1 MYQNDHCE
9 RYLNN
14 MDIQTEF
21 TPNPSSLKFL
31 PGKIVMEK
39 GTVDFRN
46 VEEAKRSPFAL
57 NLFKIDGVEGV
68 FFGSDFISIT
78 KNNNHEWQMLKPS
91 ISETIIEFYKSGAA
105 IVLQEEEDKT
115 GTSNIEDNEAV
126 TKIKDIIE
134 TKVRPAVA
142 KDGGDITFQSFDNG
156 IVYLQMKGS
165 CSGCPSSTA
174 TLKAGIE
181 NMLKHYIPEVREVRP
196 VT

>member
-1 MYQNDHCE
+1 MT
-9 RYLNN
+9 
-14 MDIQTEF
+14 MDIQTEV

-39 GTVDFRN
+39 GTADFRN
-46 VEEAKRSPFAL
+46 AEAAKRSPLAL
-57 NLFKIDGVEGV
+57 NLFKVDGVEGV
-68 FFGSDFISIT
+68 FFGSDFIAIT
-78 KNNNHEWQMLKPS
+78 KNDHHEWQMLKPS
-91 ISETIIEFYKSGAA
+91 ISETIIEYYKSGAA
-105 IVLQEEEDKT
+105 ILLQGEEDKAD
-115 GTSNIEDNEAV
+115 TSNTEDNEAV
-126 TKIKDIIE
+126 IKIKEIID

-142 KDGGDITFQSFDNG
+142 KDGGDIIFQSFDNG
-156 IVYLQMKGS
+156 IVYLHMQGS

>member
-1 MYQNDHCE
+1 
-9 RYLNN
+9 
-14 MDIQTEF
+14 MDIQTEV

-31 PGKIVMEK
+31 PGKIVMEE
-39 GTVDFRN
+39 GTADFRN
-46 VEEAKRSPFAL
+46 VEKAKHSPYAL

-78 KNNNHEWQMLKPS
+78 KSDNHEWQMLKSS
-91 ISETIIEFYKSGAA
+91 ISETIIEYFKSGAT
-105 IVLQEEEDKT
+105 IMLQEEDKT
-115 GTSNIEDNEAV
+115 GTSNTEDNEAV
-126 TKIKDIIE
+126 IKIKEIID

-142 KDGGDITFQSFDNG
+142 KDGGDITFQSFENG
-156 IVYLQMKGS
+156 IVYLHMLGS

-196 VT
+196 IS

>member
-1 MYQNDHCE
+1 MN
-9 RYLNN
+9 
-14 MDIQTEF
+14 IQTEV

-39 GTVDFRN
+39 ETADFRN

-57 NLFKIDGVEGV
+57 NLFKINGVDGV

-78 KNNNHEWQMLKPS
+78 KNDNHEWQMLKPS
-91 ISETIIEFYKSGAA
+91 ISETIIEHYKSGAA
-105 IVLQEEEDKT
+105 IMLQGEEDNSD
-115 GTSNIEDNEAV
+115 TSNTKDSEAV
-126 TKIKDIIE
+126 VKIKEIID

-142 KDGGDITFQSFDNG
+142 KDGGDIIFKSFDNG
-156 IVYLQMKGS
+156 IVYLHMLGS

-174 TLKAGIE
+174 TLKEGIE

-196 VT
+196 IT

>member
-1 MYQNDHCE
+1 MN
-9 RYLNN
+9 
-14 MDIQTEF
+14 IQTEA

-31 PGKIVMEK
+31 PGKTVMEK
-39 GTVDFRN
+39 ETADFRN
-46 VEEAKRSPFAL
+46 VEEAKFSPFAL

-78 KNNNHEWQMLKPS
+78 KADNHDWQYLKSS
-91 ISETIIEFYKSGAA
+91 ISETIIECYKSGTA
-105 IVLQEEEDKT
+105 IMLDKEENTSD
-115 GTSNIEDNEAV
+115 TSNTEDTDAV
-126 TKIKDIIE
+126 IKIKKIID

-142 KDGGDITFQSFDNG
+142 KDGGDITFQSFDKG

-174 TLKAGIE
+174 TLKTGIE

>member
-1 MYQNDHCE
+1 MN
-9 RYLNN
+9 
-14 MDIQTEF
+14 IQTES
-21 TPNPSSLKFL
+21 TPNPLSLKFL
-31 PGKIVMEK
+31 PGKTVMEK
-39 GTVDFRN
+39 GTADFRN
-46 VEEAKRSPFAL
+46 MEEAKRSPFAL

-78 KNNNHEWQMLKPS
+78 KSNNREWQMLKPS
-91 ISETIIEFYKSGAA
+91 ISETIIEYFKSGTALM
-105 IVLQEEEDKT
+105 LQGKEDKT
-115 GTSNIEDNEAV
+115 DTSNTEDNESV
-126 TKIKDIIE
+126 IKIKEIID

-156 IVYLQMKGS
+156 IVYLHMQGS

>member
-1 MYQNDHCE
+1 MN
-9 RYLNN
+9 
-14 MDIQTEF
+14 IQTES

-31 PGKIVMEK
+31 PGKTVMEK
-39 GTVDFRN
+39 ETADFRN
-46 VEEAKRSPFAL
+46 MEEAKSSPFAL
-57 NLFKIDGVEGV
+57 NLFKINGVEGV

-78 KNNNHEWQMLKPS
+78 KNDIHEWQMLKPS

-105 IVLQEEEDKT
+105 IVLHGEEDKT
-115 GTSNIEDNEAV
+115 DTSNTEDNEAV

-156 IVYLQMKGS
+156 IVYLQMKGA
-165 CSGCPSSTA
+165 CSGCPSSA
-174 TLKAGIE
+174 LTLKAGIE
-181 NMLKHYIPEVREVRP
+181 KTLKHYIPEVLEVQQ

>member
-1 MYQNDHCE
+1 MN
-9 RYLNN
+9 
-14 MDIQTEF
+14 IQTES

-39 GTVDFRN
+39 GTADFRN
-46 VEEAKRSPFAL
+46 VEKAKHSPLAL

-78 KNNNHEWQMLKPS
+78 KGDGHEWQTLKPS
-91 ISETIIEFYKSGAA
+91 ISETIIEYFKSWTA
-105 IVLQEEEDKT
+105 VMLQGKEDKT
-115 GTSNIEDNEAV
+115 DTSNTEDNEAV
-126 TKIKDIIE
+126 TKIKEIIN

-142 KDGGDITFQSFDNG
+142 KDGGDIIFQSFDDG
-156 IVYLQMKGS
+156 IVYLQMQGS

>member
-1 MYQNDHCE
+1 
-9 RYLNN
+9 

-31 PGKIVMEK
+31 LGKIVMGK
-39 GTVDFRN
+39 GTADFRN
-46 VEEAKRSPFAL
+46 VEEAKRSSLAL
-57 NLFKIDGVEGV
+57 NLFKIEGVVGV

-78 KNNNHEWQMLKPS
+78 KSDNYEWQMLNPS
-91 ISETIIEFYKSGAA
+91 ISETIIEYYKSGVA
-105 IVLQEEEDKT
+105 IILQEKENNID
-115 GTSNIEDNEAV
+115 TSNTRDSEAV
-126 TKIKDIIE
+126 VKIKEIID

-142 KDGGDITFQSFDNG
+142 RDGGDITFQSFDNG
-156 IVYLQMKGS
+156 IVYLHMLGS

>member
-1 MYQNDHCE
+1 
-9 RYLNN
+9 
-14 MDIQTEF
+14 MDIQTEV

-31 PGKIVMEK
+31 PGKTVMEK
-39 GTVDFRN
+39 GTADFRN

-57 NLFKIDGVEGV
+57 NLFKIDGVKGV

-78 KNNNHEWQMLKPS
+78 KNDNHEWQTLKPS
-91 ISETIIEFYKSGAA
+91 ISETIIEYYKSGTA
-105 IVLQEEEDKT
+105 IMPQGEEDKT
-115 GTSNIEDNEAV
+115 SASDTEDNEAV
-126 TKIKDIIE
+126 IKIKEILD

-156 IVYLQMKGS
+156 IVYLHMKGS

-181 NMLKHYIPEVREVRP
+181 NMLKHYVPEVREVRP
-196 VT
+196 IA

>member
-1 MYQNDHCE
+1 
-9 RYLNN
+9 
-14 MDIQTEF
+14 MDIQTEI

-39 GTVDFRN
+39 ETADFRN

-78 KNNNHEWQMLKPS
+78 KGDNHEWQMLKSP
-91 ISETIIEFYKSGAA
+91 ISETIIECYKSGTA
-105 IVLQEEEDKT
+105 IMLQGEEDKT
-115 GTSNIEDNEAV
+115 GTSNTEDNEAV
-126 TKIKDIIE
+126 IKIKKIID

-142 KDGGDITFQSFDNG
+142 KDGGDITFQSFDND

>member
-1 MYQNDHCE
+1 MN
-9 RYLNN
+9 
-14 MDIQTEF
+14 IQTEL

-31 PGKIVMEK
+31 PGKTVMKK
-39 GTVDFRN
+39 GTADFRN

-78 KNNNHEWQMLKPS
+78 KNDNNEWQILKPS
-91 ISETIIEFYKSGAA
+91 ILETIMEYYKSGAA
-105 IVLQEEEDKT
+105 IMLQEEEDNT
-115 GTSNIEDNEAV
+115 DTSNAEDNEAV
-126 TKIKDIIE
+126 IKIKEIID

-142 KDGGDITFQSFDNG
+142 KDGGDIIFQSFDNG
-156 IVYLQMKGS
+156 IVYLHMQGS

>member
-1 MYQNDHCE
+1 
-9 RYLNN
+9 
-14 MDIQTEF
+14 MDIQTEV

-39 GTVDFRN
+39 GPADFRN

-78 KNNNHEWQMLKPS
+78 KADNHDWQYLKSS
-91 ISETIIEFYKSGAA
+91 ISETIIECYKSGTA
-105 IVLQEEEDKT
+105 IMLQGEEDKT
-115 GTSNIEDNEAV
+115 GTSNTEDNEAV
-126 TKIKDIIE
+126 IKIKKIID

-142 KDGGDITFQSFDNG
+142 RDGGDITFQSFDNG

>member
-1 MYQNDHCE
+1 
-9 RYLNN
+9 
-14 MDIQTEF
+14 MDIGTEV

-31 PGKIVMEK
+31 PGRTVMEK
-39 GTVDFRN
+39 DTADFRN
-46 VEEAKRSPFAL
+46 VEEAKRSPLAL
-57 NLFKIDGVEGV
+57 NLFKIDGVKGV

-78 KNNNHEWQMLKPS
+78 KSNNHEWQKLKHS
-91 ISETIIEFYKSGAA
+91 ISETIIEYYKSGTA
-105 IVLQEEEDKT
+105 IMLQGEEDKT
-115 GTSNIEDNEAV
+115 GTNNTEDNEAV
-126 TKIKDIIE
+126 IKIKEILD

-142 KDGGDITFQSFDNG
+142 RDGGDITFQSFDNG
-156 IVYLQMKGS
+156 IVYLHMKGS

>member
-1 MYQNDHCE
+1 
-9 RYLNN
+9 

-31 PGKIVMEK
+31 PGKTVMEK
-39 GTVDFRN
+39 GTADFRN

-78 KNNNHEWQMLKPS
+78 KNDNHEWQMLKPS
-91 ISETIIEFYKSGAA
+91 IFETIIEFYKSGDA
-105 IVLQEEEDKT
+105 IMLQEEEDKT
-115 GTSNIEDNEAV
+115 DTSNTEDNEAV
-126 TKIKDIIE
+126 IKIKEIID

-142 KDGGDITFQSFDNG
+142 KDGGAITFQSFDNG
-156 IVYLQMKGS
+156 IVYLHMKGS

-174 TLKAGIE
+174 TLKTGIE

>member
-1 MYQNDHCE
+1 ME
-9 RYLNN
+9 
-14 MDIQTEF
+14 IQTEF

-31 PGKIVMEK
+31 PGKIVMGN
-39 GTVDFRN
+39 GTADFRN
-46 VEEAKRSPFAL
+46 TEAAKHSPLAL

-78 KNNNHEWQMLKPS
+78 KNNNHEWEMLKPS

-115 GTSNIEDNEAV
+115 DTSNAEDNEAV
-126 TKIKDIIE
+126 IKIKEIID

-142 KDGGDITFQSFDNG
+142 KDGGDIIFQSFDNG
-156 IVYLQMKGS
+156 IVYLHMQGS
-165 CSGCPSSTA
+165 CAGCPSSTA

>member
-1 MYQNDHCE
+1 
-9 RYLNN
+9 
-14 MDIQTEF
+14 MDIQTES

-39 GTVDFRN
+39 ETADFRN
-46 VEEAKRSPFAL
+46 VEEAKSSPFAL
-57 NLFKIDGVEGV
+57 NLFKIDGVKGV

-78 KNNNHEWQMLKPS
+78 KADNHDWQYLES
-91 ISETIIEFYKSGAA
+91 S
-105 IVLQEEEDKT
+105 
-115 GTSNIEDNEAV
+115 
-126 TKIKDIIE
+126 IIE
-134 TKVRPAVA
+134 TIRESYKSETAFMLDKEENTSDTEDTEAVIKIKKIIDTQVRPAVA

-165 CSGCPSSTA
+165 CSGCPSSA
-174 TLKAGIE
+174 LTLKAGIE

>member
-1 MYQNDHCE
+1 
-9 RYLNN
+9 

-39 GTVDFRN
+39 GTADFRN
-46 VEEAKRSPFAL
+46 VEEAKRSPLAL

-78 KNNNHEWQMLKPS
+78 KSNNREWQMLKPS
-91 ISETIIEFYKSGAA
+91 ISETIIEYYKSGAA
-105 IVLQEEEDKT
+105 IVLQGEEDKT
-115 GTSNIEDNEAV
+115 DTSNTEDNEAV
-126 TKIKDIIE
+126 IKIKEIID

-174 TLKAGIE
+174 PLKAGIE
-181 NMLKHYIPEVREVRP
+181 NMLKHYVPEVREVRP

>member
-1 MYQNDHCE
+1 MN
-9 RYLNN
+9 
-14 MDIQTEF
+14 IQTEV

-39 GTVDFRN
+39 GTADFRN
-46 VEEAKRSPFAL
+46 AEEAKRSPFAL
-57 NLFKIDGVEGV
+57 RLFKIDGVEGV

-78 KNNNHEWQMLKPS
+78 KGDNHEWQTLKPS
-91 ISETIIEFYKSGAA
+91 ISETIIEYYKSGTA
-105 IVLQEEEDKT
+105 VMPQGEEDKT
-115 GTSNIEDNEAV
+115 SASDTEDNEAV
-126 TKIKDIIE
+126 IKIKEILD

-156 IVYLQMKGS
+156 IVYLHMKGS

-181 NMLKHYIPEVREVRP
+181 NMLKHYVPEVREVRP
-196 VT
+196 IA

>member
-1 MYQNDHCE
+1 MGSK
-9 RYLNN
+9 
-14 MDIQTEF
+14 EF
-21 TPNPSSLKFL
+21 
-31 PGKIVMEK
+31 
-39 GTVDFRN
+39 
-46 VEEAKRSPFAL
+46 
-57 NLFKIDGVEGV
+57 

-78 KNNNHEWQMLKPS
+78 KSDNHEWQMLKPS
-91 ISETIIEFYKSGAA
+91 ISETIIEFYKSGDA
-105 IVLQEEEDKT
+105 IMLQEEEDKT
-115 GTSNIEDNEAV
+115 GTSNTEDNEAV
-126 TKIKDIIE
+126 IKIKDIIE

>member
-1 MYQNDHCE
+1 MN
-9 RYLNN
+9 
-14 MDIQTEF
+14 IKTEI

-31 PGKIVMEK
+31 PGQAVMEK
-39 GTVDFRN
+39 GTADFRN
-46 VEEAKRSPFAL
+46 MEEANRSPLAL

-78 KNNNHEWQMLKPS
+78 KSNNREWQILKPS
-91 ISETIIEFYKSGAA
+91 ISETIIEYFKSGTA
-105 IVLQEEEDKT
+105 VMLQGKEDKT
-115 GTSNIEDNEAV
+115 GTSNTEDNEAV
-126 TKIKDIIE
+126 IKIKEIID

-142 KDGGDITFQSFDNG
+142 KDGGDIIFQSFDKG
-156 IVYLQMKGS
+156 IVYLHMQGS

-181 NMLKHYIPEVREVRP
+181 NMLKHYVPEVHEVRP